1 MAHPDFDPDDEGLT
15 ERITIRVKP
24 STLAAV
30 KGLARKDQRKHT
42 DAARV
47 LLLAELGR
55 RYDNDM
61 AQ

>member
-1 MAHPDFDPDDEGLT
+1 VADIDPENEGLT

-24 STLAAV
+24 TTLAAI
-30 KGLARKDQRKHT
+30 KRTARKSQRKHT

-47 LLLAELGR
+47 LLLAELERVCG
-55 RYDNDM
+55 DDM